1 MHDDYVEEYPQ
12 SGERIRGKQTAR
24 TVNDN
29 YPGGLPNMV
38 DLSFEVNGNLG
49 VLELLVEYD
58 GNQVH
63 ICEIVELQ
71 DAKIKR
77 GENTLASRLKQ
88 RSGERRGSKGCSV
101 GSWLTCYSANHA
113 KKSPWLPKIA
123 HLGDV
128 PASPGRVW

>member
-1 MHDDYVEEYPQ
+1 MPDDYVEEYPQ

-71 DAKIKR
+71 DGKIKSAR
-77 GENTLASRLKQ
+77 AYFSVPFEAAQWRVQ
-88 RSGERRGSKGCSV
+88 WVER
-101 GSWLTCYSANHA
+101 T
-113 KKSPWLPKIA
+113 
-123 HLGDV
+123 
-128 PASPGRVW
+128 